1 MGQEP
6 YGKMF
11 LCSLIVIH
19 PKWCQCKS
27 YHHDIRTS
35 KLWRLLFP
43 RLSLFSLWCFSSEVP
58 FMSIL
63 ERLYFLFCNNKR
75 VSCQA
80 SGELAYEF
88 GEHLIFVNN
97 TLRRRCTL
105 CLEKGRLKLP
115 LTPMAW

>member
-1 MGQEP
+1 ME
-6 YGKMF
+6 KCF
-11 LCSLIVIH
+11 LFTYYYYPSEVVPMQIL
-19 PKWCQCKS
+19 S
-27 YHHDIRTS
+27 SSDDIRTP

-43 RLSLFSLWCFSSEVP
+43 RLSLAYGVSVQRSHLCPS
-58 FMSIL
+58 
-63 ERLYFLFCNNKR
+63 FLFCNIKK

-105 CLEKGRLKLP
+105 CLEKGP
-115 LTPMAW
+115 F